1 MAEQS
6 VIVLAM
12 DQDEVVVV
20 TPRTTARAR
29 GVRSAGVA
37 MTASVAAGPKRV
49 REQMLEAVLP
59 TAVTASAETRARALV
74 SGVFVRTEAEAN
86 ALPVGSIIR
95 VGPLDVRVKV
105 SERGWEQSGE
115 VGRLGPSWIPFPV
128 RVLFV
133 PRDYDAALAAAE
145 AGA

>member
-1 MAEQS
+1 MAEQK

-12 DQDEVVVV
+12 DQDEVVIV

-29 GVRSAGVA
+29 GVASSGVA
-37 MTASVAAGPKRV
+37 LTASVAAAPKDV
-49 REQMLEAVLP
+49 RSRMLEAVLP
-59 TAVTASAETRARALV
+59 TAVTATAETRVRALANE
-74 SGVFVRTEAEAN
+74 VFVRTEAEAN

-95 VGPLDVRVKV
+95 DNMHDARVKV
-105 SERGWEQSGE
+105 SERGWEQSGTS
-115 VGRLGPSWIPFPV
+115 GRWGPTWIAFPA

-133 PRDYDAALAAAE
+133 PRDFDAALAAEE